1 MQRGNVLLK
10 QGDFDEA
17 KEDFQNVVCRFK
29 INHYNRLNYIFY
41 L

>member
-17 KEDFQNVVCRFK
+17 KADFQSVVGTFEL
-29 INHYNRLNYIFY
+29 ID
-41 L
+41 